1 MAVVRPEPPTLP
13 IIETIPDAQ
22 RQLLVVLVTRA
33 YVEIRDDLDLAG
45 QTTECEALIAR
56 LSGET
61 TRLLVVR
68 ATPSG
73 AR

>member
-1 MAVVRPEPPTLP
+1 MIVNKAESPSLP
-13 IIETIPDAQ
+13 VIETIPDAQ
-22 RQLLVVLVTRA
+22 RQLLIVLVTRA
-33 YVEIRDDLDLAG
+33 YVEIRDDLDMAA
-45 QTTECEALIAR
+45 QTEECEALIKR

-68 ATPSG
+68 TTPSG